1 MSSNDPLVQPDLSS
15 LIGSRICHDLISPIG
30 AIGNGL
36 ELLSMAG
43 AGGPE
48 VTLISDSVANAN
60 ARIRFFRIAFGM
72 ASAEQGT
79 ARSEILSILK
89 DIYGDTRTKLDWAV
103 NVDCRRAEA
112 KAAFLTLLC
121 LENALPY
128 GGTIT
133 VNRADGRWQFSA
145 NSPKLKYDEA
155 LWAVPTNGA
164 PFELSPKNVQF
175 ALLPE
180 ALARL
185 GRKLS
190 LTRNEGTLVLSY

>member
-1 MSSNDPLVQPDLSS
+1 MSSNDPLASPDLTS
-15 LIGSRICHDLISPIG
+15 LIGSRICHDLISPVG

-43 AGGPE
+43 SGGPE
-48 VTLISDSVANAN
+48 VALISDSVSNAN

-72 ASAEQGT
+72 ASSEQGT
-79 ARSEILSILK
+79 PRSEILSILR
-89 DIYGDTRTKLDWAV
+89 DIYGETRIKLDWAV

-128 GGTIT
+128 GGEIVVT
-133 VNRADGRWQFSA
+133 RSDGRWQFTA
-145 NSPKLKYDEA
+145 ISPKLKYDEA
-155 LWAVPTNGA
+155 LWAVSTSSA

-185 GRKLS
+185 GRRLA
-190 LTRNEGTLVLSY
+190 LTQTQGTLALTY